1 MNKKQWYA
9 IAIFCFSI
17 GCIMTMITIP
27 VYDVQLRP
35 IAECDVFF
43 VIERVVYKL
52 VGLICIIASFI
63 CWICGWLEKE
73 DAR

>member
-1 MNKKQWYA
+1 
-9 IAIFCFSI
+9 
-17 GCIMTMITIP
+17 MTVVTIP
-27 VYDVQLRP
+27 VYDAQLRP
-35 IAECDVFF
+35 IVECDVFF